1 MTFHQH
7 PRAATAW
14 HIGQAGASFDKGSNM
29 DRFFGLSDSGTTFGR
44 EVFAGA
50 STFLTM
56 AYIIVVHPGI
66 LTEAGIPFEAGFMAT
81 ILATALGTTIMG
93 LWARWPVAVAPGM
106 GLNAYFAFVIVLGQ
120 GFSWQQALTAVF
132 IASVL
137 FLLFSLSRLRSWLIG
152 AIPAAL
158 RTGITAGIGLFLAM
172 IGLQAMGLV
181 VNEEVTLVTF
191 GHLTSWEIL
200 LSLAG
205 LLVMAGLEARG
216 IRGGI
221 LITILG
227 LSLIGWATGLAE
239 FGGIASAPP
248 VASAAFSLDF
258 SMVSSFAF
266 LSVVFVLFFLD
277 FFDTTGTLTGIADIA
292 GKRRADGS
300 IENLDRAVVA
310 DTGASVVGSLLGT
323 SSMTTYLES
332 ATGIRAGGRT
342 GLTALTVAAL
352 FLLCLFFQPLFAS
365 IPGFATAPAL
375 VFVAAG
381 FLAPLAGIDWDD
393 LATVVPVML
402 MAVIMPLTFSIA
414 AGIAIGFLAYVVIR
428 LISGRASELNAG
440 TLVITVFGMLWL
452 ATPLLGS

>member
-1 MTFHQH
+1 
-7 PRAATAW
+7 
-14 HIGQAGASFDKGSNM
+14 M

-44 EVFAGA
+44 EVFAGV

-56 AYIIVVHPGI
+56 AFIVAVNPMF
-66 LTEAGIPFEAGFMAT
+66 LQDAGIPFEAGFVAT
-81 ILATALGTTIMG
+81 ILATAIGTAIMG
-93 LWARWPVAVAPGM
+93 LWAKWPVAVAPGM
-106 GLNAYFAFVIVLGQ
+106 GLNAYFAYGLVLGQ
-120 GFSWQQALTAVF
+120 QFSWQQALTAVF

-152 AIPAAL
+152 AIPGAL
-158 RTGITAGIGLFLAM
+158 RAGITAGIGLFLAM

-181 VNEEVTLVTF
+181 ADDPDTLLKLGAVDAP
-191 GHLTSWEIL
+191 EL
-200 LSLAG
+200 LLALAG

-239 FGGIASAPP
+239 FGGIAAAPP
-248 VASAAFSLDF
+248 MASAAFSLDF

-352 FLLCLFFQPLFAS
+352 FLLCLFLQPLFAS

-375 VFVAAG
+375 VFVASG

-428 LISGRASELNAG
+428 IVAGRTDELNAG
-440 TLVITVFGMLWL
+440 TLVITAFGVLWL
-452 ATPLLGS
+452 ATPLLGG

>member
-1 MTFHQH
+1 
-7 PRAATAW
+7 
-14 HIGQAGASFDKGSNM
+14 M

-44 EVFAGA
+44 EVFAGV

-56 AYIIVVHPGI
+56 AFIVAVNPMF
-66 LTEAGIPFEAGFMAT
+66 LQDAGIPFEAGFVAT
-81 ILATALGTTIMG
+81 ILATAIGTAIMG
-93 LWARWPVAVAPGM
+93 LWAKWPVAVAPGM
-106 GLNAYFAFVIVLGQ
+106 GLNAYFAYGLVLGQ
-120 GFSWQQALTAVF
+120 QFSWQQALTAVF

-152 AIPAAL
+152 AIPGAL
-158 RTGITAGIGLFLAM
+158 RAGITAGIGLFLAM

-181 VNEEVTLVTF
+181 ADDPDTLLKLGAVDAP
-191 GHLTSWEIL
+191 EL
-200 LSLAG
+200 LLALAG

-227 LSLIGWATGLAE
+227 LSVVGWATGLAE
-239 FGGIASAPP
+239 FGGIAATPP
-248 VASAAFSLDF
+248 MASAAFSLDF

-365 IPGFATAPAL
+365 IPAFATAPAL

-381 FLAPLAGIDWDD
+381 FLSPLAGIEWDD
-393 LATVVPVML
+393 LATTVPVML
-402 MAVIMPLTFSIA
+402 MAVLMPLTFSIA

-428 LISGRASELNAG
+428 IVAGRTDELNAG
-440 TLVITVFGMLWL
+440 TLVITAFGVLWL
-452 ATPLLGS
+452 ATPLLGG

>member
-1 MTFHQH
+1 
-7 PRAATAW
+7 
-14 HIGQAGASFDKGSNM
+14 M
-29 DRFFGLSDSGTTFGR
+29 DRFFGISESGTTIGR
-44 EVFAGA
+44 EVFAGI

-56 AYIIVVHPGI
+56 AFIVAVNPMF
-66 LTEAGIPFEAGFMAT
+66 LQDAGIPFEAGYVAT
-81 ILATALGTTIMG
+81 VMATALGTAIMG
-93 LWARWPVAVAPGM
+93 LWAKWPVAVAPGM
-106 GLNAYFAFVIVLGQ
+106 GLNAYFAYGLVLGQ
-120 GFSWQQALTAVF
+120 QFSWQQALTAVF

-158 RTGITAGIGLFLAM
+158 RAGITAGIGLFLAM

-181 VNEEVTLVTF
+181 VGDPDTLLKLGDV
-191 GHLTSWEIL
+191 GSPQL
-200 LSLAG
+200 LLALAG
-205 LLVMAGLEARG
+205 LLVMAGLQARG
-216 IRGGI
+216 IRGGL

-248 VASAAFSLDF
+248 MASAAFSLDF

-300 IENLDRAVVA
+300 IENIDRAVLA

-381 FLAPLAGIDWDD
+381 FLAPLAGIEWDD

-440 TLVITVFGMLWL
+440 TLVITLFGMLWL

>member
-1 MTFHQH
+1 
-7 PRAATAW
+7 
-14 HIGQAGASFDKGSNM
+14 M

-44 EVFAGA
+44 EIFAGI

-56 AYIIVVHPGI
+56 AFIVAVNPMF
-66 LTEAGIPFEAGFMAT
+66 LQDAGIPFEAGFVAT
-81 ILATALGTTIMG
+81 VLATALGTAIMG

-106 GLNAYFAFVIVLGQ
+106 GLNAYFAYGLVLGQ
-120 GFSWQQALTAVF
+120 QFSWQQALTAVF
-132 IASVL
+132 ISSVL

-158 RTGITAGIGLFLAM
+158 RAGITAGIGLFLAM

-181 VNEEVTLVTF
+181 VGDPDTLLKLGDV
-191 GHLTSWEIL
+191 GSPQL
-200 LSLAG
+200 LLALAG
-205 LLVMAGLEARG
+205 LLVMAGLQARG

-300 IENLDRAVVA
+300 IENIDRAVLA

-352 FLLCLFFQPLFAS
+352 FLLCLFFQPLFVS

>member
-1 MTFHQH
+1 
-7 PRAATAW
+7 
-14 HIGQAGASFDKGSNM
+14 M
-29 DRFFGLSDSGTTFGR
+29 DRFFGLSDSGTRFGR
-44 EVFAGA
+44 EVFAGI

-56 AYIIVVHPGI
+56 AFIVAVNPMF
-66 LTEAGIPFEAGFMAT
+66 LQDAGIPFEAGFVAT
-81 ILATALGTTIMG
+81 VLATALGTAIMG
-93 LWARWPVAVAPGM
+93 LWAKWPVAVAPGM
-106 GLNAYFAFVIVLGQ
+106 GLNAYFAYGLVLGQ
-120 GFSWQQALTAVF
+120 QFSWQQALTAVF

-158 RTGITAGIGLFLAM
+158 RAGITAGIGLFLAM

-181 VNEEVTLVTF
+181 VDDPDTLLKL
-191 GHLTSWEIL
+191 GDIGSPQL
-200 LSLAG
+200 LLALAG

-227 LSLIGWATGLAE
+227 ISLIGWATGLAE

-248 VASAAFSLDF
+248 MASAAFSLDF

-300 IENLDRAVVA
+300 IENLDRATVA
-310 DTGASVVGSLLGT
+310 DTGASVIGSLLGT

-365 IPGFATAPAL
+365 IPSFATAPAL

-381 FLAPLAGIDWDD
+381 FLSPLAGIDWDD
-393 LATVVPVML
+393 LATVVPVII

-414 AGIAIGFLAYVVIR
+414 AGIAIGFLAYLVIR
-428 LISGRASELNAG
+428 LISGRAHELNTG
-440 TLVITVFGMLWL
+440 TLVIAVFGVLWL
-452 ATPLLGS
+452 ATPLLSG

>member
-1 MTFHQH
+1 
-7 PRAATAW
+7 
-14 HIGQAGASFDKGSNM
+14 M

-44 EVFAGA
+44 EVFAGI

-56 AYIIVVHPGI
+56 AFIVAVNPMF
-66 LTEAGIPFEAGFMAT
+66 LQDAGIPFEAGFVAT
-81 ILATALGTTIMG
+81 VLATALGTAIMG
-93 LWARWPVAVAPGM
+93 LWAKWPVAVAPGM
-106 GLNAYFAFVIVLGQ
+106 GLNAYFAYGLVLGQ
-120 GFSWQQALTAVF
+120 QFSWQQALTAVF

-158 RTGITAGIGLFLAM
+158 RAGITAGIGLFLAM
-172 IGLQAMGLV
+172 IGIQAMGLV
-181 VNEEVTLVTF
+181 VDDPDTLLKLGDV
-191 GHLTSWEIL
+191 GSPQL
-200 LSLAG
+200 LLALAG

-227 LSLIGWATGLAE
+227 LSLIGYATGLAE
-239 FGGIASAPP
+239 FGGIVSAPP

-258 SMVSSFAF
+258 SMVSSLTF
-266 LSVVFVLFFLD
+266 LSAVFVLFFLD
-277 FFDTTGTLTGIADIA
+277 FFDTTGTLTGIADVA

-310 DTGASVVGSLLGT
+310 DTGASVIGSLLGT

-381 FLAPLAGIDWDD
+381 FLAPLAGIEWDD

-414 AGIAIGFLAYVVIR
+414 AGIAIGFLAYVLIR
-428 LISGRASELNAG
+428 LISGRAIELNAG

-452 ATPLLGS
+452 ATPLLGV

>member
-1 MTFHQH
+1 
-7 PRAATAW
+7 
-14 HIGQAGASFDKGSNM
+14 M
-29 DRFFGLSDSGTTFGR
+29 DRFFGISESGTTFSR
-44 EVFAGA
+44 EVFAGI

-56 AYIIVVHPGI
+56 AFIIAVNPMF
-66 LTEAGIPFEAGFMAT
+66 LQDAGIPFEAGFVAT
-81 ILATALGTTIMG
+81 VLATALGTAIMG
-93 LWARWPVAVAPGM
+93 LWAKWPVAIAPGM
-106 GLNAYFAFVIVLGQ
+106 GLNAYFAYELVLGQ
-120 GFSWQQALTAVF
+120 QFSWQQALTAVF

-158 RTGITAGIGLFLAM
+158 QAGITAGIGLFLAM

-181 VNEEVTLVTF
+181 VDDPDTLLKLGDV
-191 GHLTSWEIL
+191 GSPQL
-200 LSLAG
+200 LLALAG

-227 LSLIGWATGLAE
+227 LSLIGWATGLTK

-248 VASAAFSLDF
+248 VTSAAFSLDF

-352 FLLCLFFQPLFAS
+352 FLLCLFFQSLFAS

-428 LISGRASELNAG
+428 LISGRAHELNAG

>member
-1 MTFHQH
+1 
-7 PRAATAW
+7 
-14 HIGQAGASFDKGSNM
+14 M
-29 DRFFGLSDSGTTFGR
+29 DRFFGLSDSGTTFSR
-44 EVFAGA
+44 EVFAGV

-56 AYIIVVHPGI
+56 AFIIAVNPMF
-66 LTEAGIPFEAGFMAT
+66 LQDAGIPFEAGFVAT
-81 ILATALGTTIMG
+81 VLATALGTAIMG
-93 LWARWPVAVAPGM
+93 LWAKWPVAVAPGM
-106 GLNAYFAFVIVLGQ
+106 GLNAYFAYGVVLGQ
-120 GFSWQQALTAVF
+120 QFSWQQALTAVF
-132 IASVL
+132 IASLL

-152 AIPAAL
+152 AIPATL
-158 RTGITAGIGLFLAM
+158 RAGITAGIGLFLAM

-181 VNEEVTLVTF
+181 VDDPDTLLKLGDV
-191 GHLTSWEIL
+191 GSPQLIL
-200 LSLAG
+200 ALAG

-227 LSLIGWATGLAE
+227 LSLIGWATDLAE

-381 FLAPLAGIDWDD
+381 FLAPLAGIEWDD
-393 LATVVPVML
+393 LATIVPVTL

-428 LISGRASELNAG
+428 LISGRAGELNAG
-440 TLVITVFGMLWL
+440 TLVITAFGMLWL
-452 ATPLLGS
+452 TTPLFGG

>member
-1 MTFHQH
+1 M
-7 PRAATAW
+7 
-14 HIGQAGASFDKGSNM
+14 AG
-29 DRFFGLSDSGTTFGR
+29 L
-44 EVFAGA
+44 VAGNPM
-50 STFLTM
+50 FLQD
-56 AYIIVVHPGI
+56 
-66 LTEAGIPFEAGFMAT
+66 AGIPFEAGFVAT
-81 ILATALGTTIMG
+81 VMATALGTAIMG
-93 LWARWPVAVAPGM
+93 LWARWPGAVAPGM
-106 GLNAYFAFVIVLGQ
+106 GLNAYFAYGLVLGQ
-120 GFSWQQALTAVF
+120 QFSWQQALTAVF

-158 RTGITAGIGLFLAM
+158 RAGITAGIGLFLAM

-181 VNEEVTLVTF
+181 VGDPDTLLKLGDV
-191 GHLTSWEIL
+191 GSPQL
-200 LSLAG
+200 LLALAG
-205 LLVMAGLEARG
+205 LLVMAGLQARG

-300 IENLDRAVVA
+300 IENIDRAVLA

-381 FLAPLAGIDWDD
+381 FLAPLAGIDWAD
-393 LATVVPVML
+393 LAPVVAVML

>member
-1 MTFHQH
+1 
-7 PRAATAW
+7 
-14 HIGQAGASFDKGSNM
+14 M

-44 EVFAGA
+44 EVFAGV

-56 AYIIVVHPGI
+56 AFIVAVNPMF
-66 LTEAGIPFEAGFMAT
+66 LQDAGIPFEAGFVAT
-81 ILATALGTTIMG
+81 ILATAIGTAIMG
-93 LWARWPVAVAPGM
+93 LWAKWPVAVAPGM
-106 GLNAYFAFVIVLGQ
+106 GLNAYFAYGLVLGQ
-120 GFSWQQALTAVF
+120 QFSWQQALTAVF

-152 AIPAAL
+152 AIPGAL
-158 RTGITAGIGLFLAM
+158 RAGITAGIGLFLAM

-181 VNEEVTLVTF
+181 ADDPDTLLKLGAVDAP
-191 GHLTSWEIL
+191 EL
-200 LSLAG
+200 LLALAG

-227 LSLIGWATGLAE
+227 LSLVGWATGLAE
-239 FGGIASAPP
+239 FGGIAATPP
-248 VASAAFSLDF
+248 MASAAFSLDF

-428 LISGRASELNAG
+428 IVAGRTDELNAG
-440 TLVITVFGMLWL
+440 TLVITAFGVLWL
-452 ATPLLGS
+452 ATPLLGG

>member
-1 MTFHQH
+1 
-7 PRAATAW
+7 
-14 HIGQAGASFDKGSNM
+14 M

-44 EVFAGA
+44 EVFAGI

-56 AYIIVVHPGI
+56 AFIVAVNPMF
-66 LTEAGIPFEAGFMAT
+66 LQDAGIPFEAGFVAT
-81 ILATALGTTIMG
+81 VLATALGTAIMG
-93 LWARWPVAVAPGM
+93 LWAKWPVAVAPGM
-106 GLNAYFAFVIVLGQ
+106 GLNAYFAYALVLGQ
-120 GFSWQQALTAVF
+120 QFSWQQALTAVF

-152 AIPAAL
+152 AIPASL

-191 GHLTSWEIL
+191 GHPTSWEIL

-292 GKRRADGS
+292 GKRRADGR
-300 IENLDRAVVA
+300 IENLDRAVMA

>member
-1 MTFHQH
+1 
-7 PRAATAW
+7 
-14 HIGQAGASFDKGSNM
+14 M
-29 DRFFGLSDSGTTFGR
+29 DRFFGFSDSGTTFGR
-44 EVFAGA
+44 EIFAGI

-56 AYIIVVHPGI
+56 AFIVAVNPMF
-66 LTEAGIPFEAGFMAT
+66 LQDAGIPFEAGFVAT
-81 ILATALGTTIMG
+81 VLATALGTAIMG

-106 GLNAYFAFVIVLGQ
+106 GLNAYFAYGLVLGQ
-120 GFSWQQALTAVF
+120 QFSWQQALTAVF

-158 RTGITAGIGLFLAM
+158 RAGITAGIGLFLAM

-181 VNEEVTLVTF
+181 VDDPDTLLKLGDV
-191 GHLTSWEIL
+191 GSPQL
-200 LSLAG
+200 LLALAG

-239 FGGIASAPP
+239 FGGIASEPP

-440 TLVITVFGMLWL
+440 TLVITVFGVLWL
-452 ATPLLGS
+452 AIPLLSG

>member
-1 MTFHQH
+1 
-7 PRAATAW
+7 
-14 HIGQAGASFDKGSNM
+14 M

-44 EVFAGA
+44 EIFAGI

-56 AYIIVVHPGI
+56 AFIVAVNPMF
-66 LTEAGIPFEAGFMAT
+66 LQDAGIPFEAGFVAT
-81 ILATALGTTIMG
+81 VLATALGTAIMG

-106 GLNAYFAFVIVLGQ
+106 GLNAYFAYGLVLGQ
-120 GFSWQQALTAVF
+120 QFSWQQALTAVF

-428 LISGRASELNAG
+428 LISGRAHELNAG

-452 ATPLLGS
+452 ATPLLGG

>member
-1 MTFHQH
+1 
-7 PRAATAW
+7 
-14 HIGQAGASFDKGSNM
+14 M

-44 EVFAGA
+44 EIFAGI

-56 AYIIVVHPGI
+56 AFIVAVNPMF
-66 LTEAGIPFEAGFMAT
+66 LQAAGIPFEAGFVAT
-81 ILATALGTTIMG
+81 VLATALGTAIMG

-106 GLNAYFAFVIVLGQ
+106 GLNAYFAYGLVLGQ
-120 GFSWQQALTAVF
+120 QFSWQQALTAVF

-158 RTGITAGIGLFLAM
+158 RAGITAGIGLFLAM

-181 VNEEVTLVTF
+181 VDDPDTLLKLGDV
-191 GHLTSWEIL
+191 GSPQL
-200 LSLAG
+200 LLALAG
-205 LLVMAGLEARG
+205 LLIMAGLEARG

-300 IENLDRAVVA
+300 IEDLDRAVVA

-428 LISGRASELNAG
+428 LISGRAHELNAG

>member
-1 MTFHQH
+1 
-7 PRAATAW
+7 
-14 HIGQAGASFDKGSNM
+14 M

-44 EVFAGA
+44 EIFAGI

-56 AYIIVVHPGI
+56 AFIVAVNPMF
-66 LTEAGIPFEAGFMAT
+66 LQDAGIPFEAGFVAT
-81 ILATALGTTIMG
+81 VLATALGTAIMG

-106 GLNAYFAFVIVLGQ
+106 GLNAYFAYGLVLGQ
-120 GFSWQQALTAVF
+120 QFSWQQALTAVF
-132 IASVL
+132 ISSVL

-158 RTGITAGIGLFLAM
+158 RAGITAGIGLFLAM

-181 VNEEVTLVTF
+181 VGDPDTLLKLGDV
-191 GHLTSWEIL
+191 GSPQL
-200 LSLAG
+200 LLALAG

-300 IENLDRAVVA
+300 IEDLDRAVVA

-352 FLLCLFFQPLFAS
+352 FLLCLFLQPLFAA
-365 IPGFATAPAL
+365 IPSFATAPAL

-414 AGIAIGFLAYVVIR
+414 AGIAIGFLAYVVIQ

-452 ATPLLGS
+452 ATPLLDS

>member
-1 MTFHQH
+1 
-7 PRAATAW
+7 
-14 HIGQAGASFDKGSNM
+14 M

-44 EVFAGA
+44 EIFAGI

-56 AYIIVVHPGI
+56 AFIVAVNPMF
-66 LTEAGIPFEAGFMAT
+66 LQDAGIPFEAGFVAT
-81 ILATALGTTIMG
+81 VLATALGTAIMG
-93 LWARWPVAVAPGM
+93 LWAKWPVAVAPGM
-106 GLNAYFAFVIVLGQ
+106 GLNAYFAYGLVLGQ
-120 GFSWQQALTAVF
+120 QFSWQQALTAVF

-158 RTGITAGIGLFLAM
+158 RAGITAGIGLFLAM

-181 VNEEVTLVTF
+181 VGDPDTLLKLGDV
-191 GHLTSWEIL
+191 GSPQL
-200 LSLAG
+200 LLALAG

-300 IENLDRAVVA
+300 IEDLDRAVVA

-352 FLLCLFFQPLFAS
+352 FLLCLFLQPLFAA
-365 IPGFATAPAL
+365 IPSFATAPAL

>member
-1 MTFHQH
+1 
-7 PRAATAW
+7 
-14 HIGQAGASFDKGSNM
+14 M
-29 DRFFGLSDSGTTFGR
+29 DRFFRLSDSGTTFGR
-44 EVFAGA
+44 EVFAGI

-56 AYIIVVHPGI
+56 AFIVAVNPMF
-66 LTEAGIPFEAGFMAT
+66 LQDAGIPFEAGFVAT
-81 ILATALGTTIMG
+81 VLATALGTAIMG

-106 GLNAYFAFVIVLGQ
+106 GLNAYFAYGLVLGQ
-120 GFSWQQALTAVF
+120 QFSWQQALTAVF
-132 IASVL
+132 ISSVL

-158 RTGITAGIGLFLAM
+158 RAGITAGIGLFLAM

-181 VNEEVTLVTF
+181 VGDPDTLLKLGDV
-191 GHLTSWEIL
+191 GSPQL
-200 LSLAG
+200 LLALAG

-300 IENLDRAVVA
+300 IEDLDRAVVA

-414 AGIAIGFLAYVVIR
+414 AGIAIGFLAYVVIQ

-452 ATPLLGS
+452 ATPLLDS

>member
-1 MTFHQH
+1 
-7 PRAATAW
+7 
-14 HIGQAGASFDKGSNM
+14 M

-44 EVFAGA
+44 EIFAGI

-56 AYIIVVHPGI
+56 AFIVAVNPMF
-66 LTEAGIPFEAGFMAT
+66 LQDAGIPFEAGFVAT
-81 ILATALGTTIMG
+81 VLATALGTAIMG

-106 GLNAYFAFVIVLGQ
+106 GLNAYFAYGLVLGQ
-120 GFSWQQALTAVF
+120 QFSWQQALTAVF

-158 RTGITAGIGLFLAM
+158 RAGITAGIGLFLAM

-181 VNEEVTLVTF
+181 VDDPDTLLKLGDV
-191 GHLTSWEIL
+191 GSPQL
-200 LSLAG
+200 LLALAG

-239 FGGIASAPP
+239 FGGIASEPP

-277 FFDTTGTLTGIADIA
+277 FFDTTGTLTGIANIA

-332 ATGIRAGGRT
+332 ATGIRAGAEFT
-342 GLTALTVAAL
+342 
-352 FLLCLFFQPLFAS
+352 
-365 IPGFATAPAL
+365 
-375 VFVAAG
+375 
-381 FLAPLAGIDWDD
+381 
-393 LATVVPVML
+393 
-402 MAVIMPLTFSIA
+402 MP
-414 AGIAIGFLAYVVIR
+414 
-428 LISGRASELNAG
+428 
-440 TLVITVFGMLWL
+440 TLG
-452 ATPLLGS
+452 

>member
-1 MTFHQH
+1 
-7 PRAATAW
+7 
-14 HIGQAGASFDKGSNM
+14 M

-81 ILATALGTTIMG
+81 ILATALGTAIMG

-381 FLAPLAGIDWDD
+381 FLAPVARIEWED

-428 LISGRASELNAG
+428 LISGRAHELNAG